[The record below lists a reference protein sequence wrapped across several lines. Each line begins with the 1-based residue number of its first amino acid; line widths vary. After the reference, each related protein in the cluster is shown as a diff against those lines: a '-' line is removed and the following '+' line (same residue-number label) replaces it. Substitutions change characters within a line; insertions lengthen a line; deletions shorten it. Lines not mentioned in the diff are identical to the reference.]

1 MTFVLFIYIIGCI
14 LALVSFARIQR
25 VLVMKWTLKDVLLLV
40 FVTLSSWLTLLS
52 LAIVAIKVYFEEME
66 ENDE

>member
-40 FVTLSSWLTLLS
+40 FVTLSSWLALLS
-52 LAIVAIKVYFEEME
+52 LAIVAIKVLFEEME
-66 ENDE
+66 D

>member
-1 MTFVLFIYIIGCI
+1 MTLILFIYIIGCI

-25 VLVMKWTLKDVLLLV
+25 VVIMEWSLKDVILLM
-40 FVTLSSWLTLLS
+40 FVTICSWLTLLS

-66 ENDE
+66 D

>member
-1 MTFVLFIYIIGCI
+1 MTLILFVYIIGCI

-40 FVTLSSWLTLLS
+40 FVTLSSWLALLS
-52 LAIVAIKVYFEEME
+52 LAIVAIKVLFEEME
-66 ENDE
+66 D

>member
-1 MTFVLFIYIIGCI
+1 MTLILFIYIIGCI

-25 VLVMKWTLKDVLLLV
+25 AIIMEWTLKDVILLT
-40 FVTLSSWLTLLS
+40 FVALCSWLTLLS

-66 ENDE
+66 D